1 MGLDGQ
7 AGEVRVPA
15 AFDDVLKIGG
25 ETLLSWARRGRSL
38 RGAPLPVDQF
48 IADEAVGEG
57 MDGLDRPGH
66 LVDRQ
71 PEPGDG
77 GQGELEPGQ
86 RVGAEGRAC
95 VPQLW
100 DPRVA

>member
-25 ETLLSWARRGRSL
+25 ETLLPWARRGRSL
-38 RGAPLPVDQF
+38 RVAPMAVGQF
-48 IADEAVGEG
+48 VADEAVDEG

-86 RVGAEGRAC
+86 RVGAEGMGCDCTSWNR
-95 VPQLW
+95 P
-100 DPRVA
+100 